1 MNFEART
8 CRSVYLVFL
17 AFLGPL
23 FILGLMASMKSHHWE
38 GLWIYMGALC
48 FVMLWT
54 TSFKLDIN
62 DHELRYRTLFTGT
75 RSIAVSEIAKA
86 KAKVGVN
93 DSFGP
98 MYRLTVY
105 PLPDQ
110 NPGPS

>member
-1 MNFEART
+1 
-8 CRSVYLVFL
+8 
-17 AFLGPL
+17 
-23 FILGLMASMKSHHWE
+23 
-38 GLWIYMGALC
+38 MGALC

-54 TSFKLDIN
+54 TSFKLNIN

-105 PLPDQ
+105 PLRGSESRPIVINLKVFSREDLKQ
-110 NPGPS
+110 LFSILGPKLK